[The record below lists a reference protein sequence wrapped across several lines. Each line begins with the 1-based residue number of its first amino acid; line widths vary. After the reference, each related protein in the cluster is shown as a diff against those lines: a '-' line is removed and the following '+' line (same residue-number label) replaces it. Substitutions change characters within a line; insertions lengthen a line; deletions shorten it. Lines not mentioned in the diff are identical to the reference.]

1 MDRKIQQGEEG
12 PRSGTKKR
20 CSHNLHDLV
29 SGYLQ
34 SSFSQR
40 KYFRSEKRTGRENN
54 SIIEKNTTMPL
65 CFTPMSYLSFGSEL
79 AKRKRQSLQPC
90 KFATVTRA

>member
-1 MDRKIQQGEEG
+1 MDRKIQQGEGG

-54 SIIEKNTTMPL
+54 SIIEKTLPCL
-65 CFTPMSYLSFGSEL
+65 FV
-79 AKRKRQSLQPC
+79 SLVCRICPFVLNLQNASDSHC
-90 KFATVTRA
+90 NRVNSQQ